1 MRQHRDS
8 GCKECDEF
16 LESFFPQKSKLK
28 ITKSVAAD
36 LKEAL
41 EELFT
46 ALKMDYLLVESEL
59 EVKTQNFIKDFIK
72 MCDEVKTEQSIV
84 DMWHIDPLVAEKLFM
99 LFNEVIFG
107 EFENSLECDDED
119 DSSSLYS
126 DVLDQSSDSD

>member
-1 MRQHRDS
+1 M
-8 GCKECDEF
+8 
-16 LESFFPQKSKLK
+16 
-28 ITKSVAAD
+28 
-36 LKEAL
+36 
-41 EELFT
+41 ELFT

-59 EVKTQNFIKDFIK
+59 EVKTQNFIKDCIK

-84 DMWHIDPLVAEKLFM
+84 DIWHIDPLVAEKLFM

>member
-28 ITKSVAAD
+28 ISKSVAAD

-59 EVKTQNFIKDFIK
+59 EVKTQNFIK
-72 MCDEVKTEQSIV
+72 VKTEQIIV